1 MKFLPAITLGCILDI
16 AGGKQGNGVKGIK
29 EAAKAKIDTSLFKRL
44 APRMMRDLMRDLS
57 PLAEF
62 QAAAVVGNGGG
73 ESGGFMLIQEL
84 KPTVPGSK
92 GGSASFNGR
101 HGHHRKPGRRRVF
114 EMGRKP
120 DSYDANYEM
129 LRRELKGPE
138 KGTMPKLRATKT
150 IDEAT
155 KSFMVTFERPG
166 IPHFEGRVK
175 WSKMALAA
183 YEAEEKKIAK
193 EPPVVALA
201 MREAPARR
209 RKRAAPPRRRKNST
223 RQK

>member
-1 MKFLPAITLGCILDI
+1 MASKAS
-16 AGGKQGNGVKGIK
+16 KK
-29 EAAKAKIDTSLFKRL
+29 AAKAKIDTSLFKRL
-44 APRMMRDLMRDLS
+44 APRDF
-57 PLAEF
+57 F
-62 QAAAVVGNGGG
+62 QWTGMGTTA
-73 ESGGFMLIQEL
+73 
-84 KPTVPGSK
+84 
-92 GGSASFNGR
+92 
-101 HGHHRKPGRRRVF
+101 KPGRRRVF
-114 EMGRKP
+114 DNLLKEMGRKP

-209 RKRAAPPRRRKNST
+209 RKRAAPPRRRKKNST
-223 RQK
+223 RRK